1 MENSLCFAMP
11 SLALERVELGELR
24 QDASTGCQLEAKGDK
39 DEAATAARLNEAF
52 LSACREPSFP
62 STTSPSEIHQIKA
75 SR

>member
-1 MENSLCFAMP
+1 MP